1 VTTMSRNFFIR
12 SRAIAAAIV
21 LAAAVFSADTSHASD
36 AIETSGDVLRA
47 AIPALAVAMT
57 YRNHDKEGRRQFL
70 KSFGANIV
78 ATWALKE
85 AVDKQRPDGSGGG
98 AFPSGH
104 SSMAFQGAAFI
115 HARYGIR
122 KAWPSYAM
130 ATYVAWTRVDSDQ
143 HDVAD
148 VAAGAALGIATSM
161 LLTRRFPEASVAVA
175 IDRGSIGFRINKR
188 L

>member
-1 VTTMSRNFFIR
+1 MFRNFFIR
-12 SRAIAAAIV
+12 IRTIAAASL
-21 LAAAVFSADTSHASD
+21 LATAVFSADISLASD
-36 AIETSGDVLRA
+36 AVETSGDVLRA

-57 YRNHDKEGRRQFL
+57 YRHHDKEGRRQFL

-175 IDRGSIGFRINKR
+175 IDHGSIGFRINKR